1 MSYKDKLN
9 PWCIIRP
16 VSDVQP
22 QIVGRFRRRSDA
34 EGHLQILK
42 RMIPNVS
49 YEIMFDIAP
58 EDIDTEDLT
67 PQPPSL
73 QGKGELDLDSPLSN
87 KAAPLSSPRRAG
99 LIRFPETRPEF
110 KLRRHSPSRLK
121 TTQIVIFSPLERTL
135 AMRQGF

>member
-49 YEIMFDIAP
+49 YEIMFDVATEP
-58 EDIDTEDLT
+58 TGTEDLT
-67 PQPPSL
+67 PPTPL
-73 QGKGELDLDSPLSN
+73 PCEGRGEKDIGSPLKS
-87 KAAPLSSPRRAG
+87 RRGAG
-99 LIRFPETRPEF
+99 GEVNPGV
-110 KLRRHSPSRLK
+110 KPS
-121 TTQIVIFSPLERTL
+121 
-135 AMRQGF
+135 